1 MADEKEGAAVPRTAE
16 AQPDELTDPTP
27 FLDRLKGK
35 PSRDSRIDAAA
46 FLGERP
52 TPTQHDLAHLLDMVK
67 ETRRERAQTR
77 EPQVAGAS
85 PAGSFGS
92 RERGESSG
100 GAGPITE
107 AAARMAVRLARFEA
121 FSEALEVLS
130 SADCVNDAIA
140 RVAELRSAAKPAVP
154 RPSKAT
160 PVCDDCSHPMAHWR
174 DDLWQCAMTT
184 CKSSGKVIHI
194 PGLRTEGAKEPKAS
208 PGYDDATVGRLVTRM
223 MQSESWTQA
232 KLFLDRFL
240 RLHHG
245 APLRTDGAPRA
256 CHICGTTTAT
266 HSSVCSAAGVP
277 STWDMGDESAG
288 PNASTEPRKGG

>member
-1 MADEKEGAAVPRTAE
+1 VTPDDEK
-16 AQPDELTDPTP
+16 
-27 FLDRLKGK
+27 
-35 PSRDSRIDAAA
+35 
-46 FLGERP
+46 
-52 TPTQHDLAHLLDMVK
+52 
-67 ETRRERAQTR
+67 
-77 EPQVAGAS
+77 
-85 PAGSFGS
+85 
-92 RERGESSG
+92 
-100 GAGPITE
+100 
-107 AAARMAVRLARFEA
+107 AARMAVRLARFEA
-121 FSEALEVLS
+121 FGEAIEIVAGFATSGAAQL
-130 SADCVNDAIA
+130 IA
-140 RVAELRSAAKPAVP
+140 QRIGELRSAAKPDER